1 MRRSLLLL
9 LLLAAC
15 NHNTDQRVR
24 CTDAA
29 ESNLP
34 GSAQREQFVEQC
46 VTHGWSTKQMTCH
59 ARNAGLLGAF
69 CDD

>member
-9 LLLAAC
+9 LLAAC
-15 NHNTDQRVR
+15 DRDADQRVR
-24 CTDAA
+24 CTKAA
-29 ESNLP
+29 ESDLP
-34 GSAQREQFVEQC
+34 IGMHREPFVEEC
-46 VTHGWSTKQMTCH
+46 VKHGWSTKQMTCH